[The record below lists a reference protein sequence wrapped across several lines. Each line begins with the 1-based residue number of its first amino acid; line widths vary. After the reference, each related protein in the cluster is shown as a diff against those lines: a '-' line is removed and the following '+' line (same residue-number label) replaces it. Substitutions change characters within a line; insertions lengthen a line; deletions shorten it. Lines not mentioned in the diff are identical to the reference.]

1 MLQLQILL
9 NGFLLGGLYGL
20 TALGFSLVWGI
31 TNIINLAHGVFI
43 VLGAYITY
51 WIFELTGIDP
61 FLTIPV
67 SMLMLFLL
75 GYIVQSSI
83 INLIIR
89 APIFMTLLLTF
100 GIEIAL
106 TNIILLTWSA
116 DYRMVT
122 PWYSGS
128 GISIEGIAVPY
139 IRILTFLIAI
149 SLTVLLH
156 LFLTKTKTGN
166 AIRAT
171 GMDIIAAKLNGVNV
185 SRIYSITFGIGAA
198 LAGSAGSLIS
208 VTHSFSPTIGGSLTL
223 KSFVI
228 CVLGGLG
235 SAGGALVGGVVLGLV
250 ESFGSVYLGSG
261 FKDAISFAMLVLVLV
276 VSPRGILGKEFYR

>member
-1 MLQLQILL
+1 MLQVQILI
-9 NGFLLGGLYGL
+9 NGILLGGLYGL

-43 VLGAYITY
+43 VIGAYITY

-61 FLTIPV
+61 FITLPV
-67 SMLMLFLL
+67 SMFILFIL
-75 GYIVQSSI
+75 GYITQSSI
-83 INLIIR
+83 INLVIR

-122 PWYSGS
+122 PQYSGS
-128 GISIEGIAVPY
+128 GITIEGIAIPY
-139 IRILTFLIAI
+139 IRIITFLIAI
-149 SLTVLLH
+149 VLTVLLH

-171 GMDIIAAKLNGVNV
+171 GMDIIASRLNGVNV

-208 VTHSFSPTIGGSLTL
+208 ITHSFSPTIGGSLTL

-235 SAGGALVGGVVLGLV
+235 SAGGALAGGVLLGLV

-261 FKDAISFAMLVLVLV
+261 FKDAISFAMLVIVLII
-276 VSPRGILGKEFYR
+276 SPKGILGKEFYR

>member
-1 MLQLQILL
+1 MLHLQILL
-9 NGFLLGGLYGL
+9 NGILLGGLYGL

-67 SMLMLFLL
+67 SMLILFLL
-75 GYIVQSSI
+75 GYVVQSSI

-128 GISIEGIAVPY
+128 GISTEGIAIPY

-185 SRIYSITFGIGAA
+185 SRIYSITFGIGSA

-235 SAGGALVGGVVLGLV
+235 SAGGALAGGVALGLV

-261 FKDAISFAMLVLVLV
+261 FKDAISFAMLVFVLV
-276 VSPRGILGKEFYR
+276 ISPRGILGKEFYR

>member
-9 NGFLLGGLYGL
+9 NGILLGGLYGL

-51 WIFELTGIDP
+51 WMFELTGIDP

-128 GISIEGIAVPY
+128 GISTEGIAVPY

>member
-1 MLQLQILL
+1 
-9 NGFLLGGLYGL
+9 
-20 TALGFSLVWGI
+20 
-31 TNIINLAHGVFI
+31 
-43 VLGAYITY
+43 
-51 WIFELTGIDP
+51 
-61 FLTIPV
+61 
-67 SMLMLFLL
+67 
-75 GYIVQSSI
+75 
-83 INLIIR
+83 
-89 APIFMTLLLTF
+89 
-100 GIEIAL
+100 AL

-122 PWYSGS
+122 PQYSGS
-128 GISIEGIAVPY
+128 GITIEGIAIPY
-139 IRILTFLIAI
+139 IRIITFLIAI
-149 SLTVLLH
+149 VLTVLLH

-171 GMDIIAAKLNGVNV
+171 GMDISASRLNGVNV

-208 VTHSFSPTIGGSLTL
+208 ITHSFSPTIGGSLTL

-235 SAGGALVGGVVLGLV
+235 SAGGALAGGVLLGLV

-261 FKDAISFAMLVLVLV
+261 FKDAISFAMLVIVLII
-276 VSPRGILGKEFYR
+276 SPKGILGKEFYR

>member
-1 MLQLQILL
+1 MLQVQILI
-9 NGFLLGGLYGL
+9 NGILLGGLYGL

-43 VLGAYITY
+43 VIGAYITY

-61 FLTIPV
+61 FITIPV
-67 SMLMLFLL
+67 SMFILFIL
-75 GYIVQSSI
+75 GYITQSSI
-83 INLIIR
+83 INLVIR

-122 PWYSGS
+122 PQYSGS
-128 GISIEGIAVPY
+128 GITIEGIAIPY
-139 IRILTFLIAI
+139 IRIITFLIAI
-149 SLTVLLH
+149 VLTVLLH

-171 GMDIIAAKLNGVNV
+171 GMDIIASRLNGVNV

-208 VTHSFSPTIGGSLTL
+208 ITHSFSPTIGGSLTL

-235 SAGGALVGGVVLGLV
+235 SAGGALAGGVLLGLV

-261 FKDAISFAMLVLVLV
+261 FKDAISFAMLVIVLII
-276 VSPRGILGKEFYR
+276 SPKGILGKEFYR